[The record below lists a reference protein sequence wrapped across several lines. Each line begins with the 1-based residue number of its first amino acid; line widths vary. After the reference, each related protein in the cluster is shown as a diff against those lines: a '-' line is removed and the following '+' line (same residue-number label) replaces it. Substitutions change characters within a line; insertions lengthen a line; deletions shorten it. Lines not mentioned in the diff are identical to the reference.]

1 LANTASLQ
9 HNKINIAIDGPAG
22 AGKSTIARMVAN
34 QLGYVYVDTGA
45 MYRAAT
51 LYFVDKGIPPEQTT
65 NMLKALDSLEIV
77 LEPGEDRQQVY
88 LNSKNVTDE
97 IRANAVNNIV
107 SQYSQLE
114 SLRTRLVALQQQMA
128 ERKGVVMDGRDIG
141 TTVLPDAEVKIFMTA
156 SVEERATRRY
166 NEMSDKESIT
176 LEQLQQEIQQ
186 RDQLDQQREIS
197 PLTQAHDAILLD
209 TTSMTIEQVVDV
221 IISYCNRQGMES
233 KA

>member
-1 LANTASLQ
+1 MANGVSLQ

-51 LYFVDKGIPPEQTT
+51 LYFVDKGIPPEQSVD
-65 NMLKALDSLEIV
+65 MLEALNSLQIV
-77 LEPGEDRQQVY
+77 LEPGEERQQVF
-88 LNSKNVTDE
+88 LNNRNVTDE
-97 IRANAVNNIV
+97 IRSNAVNNIV

-114 SLRTRLVALQQQMA
+114 ALRTRLVALQQQMA
-128 ERKGVVMDGRDIG
+128 TRKGVVMDGRDIG
-141 TTVLPDAEVKIFMTA
+141 TTVLPDAEVKIYMTA
-156 SVEERATRRY
+156 SVEERAARRY

-176 LEQLQQEIQQ
+176 LEQLKQDIQQ

-209 TTSMTIEQVVDV
+209 TTSMTIEQVVDA